1 MSCFYKR
8 NMLAIILLFTFFT
21 LILSS
26 CDMRQGNTTTS
37 DKEAKDKKTV
47 KTILPPISP
56 QDGEFVQVYGWINKN
71 IICYSAKTDTDY
83 TVYTYNL
90 HTGKHTSIYK
100 SEYTLANVSINDHYL
115 LIYNLLSDTEGE
127 IHIID
132 SKGNKLFSKAITS
145 YETSFAWN
153 PYNENEVLITTFSKE
168 WESKVYK
175 LDINKSTIDEFS
187 KSTPFPKWIAT
198 KEVMYLDWDQANP
211 SLYAPLK
218 IYNVESKLERE
229 VQLNSVYFVD
239 QSKDQLFTISS
250 ESEYA
255 NEAIYRFY
263 DTNLEEK
270 ISVSLPRLSKFS
282 NWTVPNYTFYDN
294 QLITFVPKTAGD
306 AETYQDGYDLISINM
321 LDGERKELIADIEDQ
336 PLQISSDGNY
346 CLYGY
351 YLENL
356 INLNTGEISYL
367 FPSN

>member
-1 MSCFYKR
+1 MNCFYKR

-26 CDMRQGNTTTS
+26 CDIRQSNTTS
-37 DKEAKDKKTV
+37 DKEAKDKKAE
-47 KTILPPISP
+47 KTMLPPISP
-56 QDGEFVQVYGWINKN
+56 LEGEFLQVYGWISKN
-71 IICYSAKTDTDY
+71 IICYSAKTDQDY

-90 HTGKHTSIYK
+90 QTGKHTSIYK
-100 SEYTLANVSINDHYL
+100 SKNILSNVSINDHYL

-132 SKGNKLFSKAITS
+132 AKGNKLFSKTITS

-175 LDINKSTIDEFS
+175 LDIKKSKIEEFI

-218 IYNVESKLERE
+218 IYNTESQLERE

-239 QSKDQLFTISS
+239 QSKNQLFTISS
-250 ESEYA
+250 ESEYSD
-255 NEAIYRFY
+255 EAIYRFY
-263 DTNLEEK
+263 DTNLKEK

-282 NWTVPNYTFYDN
+282 SWTVPNYTFFDN
-294 QLITFVPKTAGD
+294 KLITFVPKEAGNAD
-306 AETYQDGYDLISINM
+306 TYQDGFDLISINM
-321 LDGERKELIADIEDQ
+321 INGEKKEILADLEDQ
-336 PLQISSDGNY
+336 PIQISSDGRY
-346 CLYGY
+346 GLYGY

-356 INLNTGEISYL
+356 IDLNTGEISYL
-367 FPSN
+367 FPAN